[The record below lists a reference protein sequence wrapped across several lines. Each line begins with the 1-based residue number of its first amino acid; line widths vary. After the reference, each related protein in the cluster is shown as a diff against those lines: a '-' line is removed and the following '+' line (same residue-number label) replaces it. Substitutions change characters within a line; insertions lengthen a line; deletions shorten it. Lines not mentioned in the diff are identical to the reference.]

1 MPTLR
6 TLLHDHDEDVRQII
20 LAKWGF
26 IETSEQSPQVIKSI
40 IQSALDNGIFI
51 EIVQTLPQDVRKGFH
66 AILRSG
72 GRMAWSQFS
81 RAYGDIRMMGAAKR
95 ERLHPERE
103 PINVAETLWYSGLI
117 GRAFFDAK
125 PEPSEFAYIPDEI
138 IQLFEPN
145 ISSLR
150 SPIGKE
156 LILPKGSSIKHAS
169 DAILDDMCTL
179 LAGLRMGK
187 EMEEIQPMRT
197 MFTTAQVL
205 LLVRSMGLYSPKKGL
220 NVNAV
225 QDHLTKPRNSALH
238 DVLRHWLSSSI
249 FPEILFMPNLVFEGG
264 LKINQTEIR
273 RRIVDLMK
281 NIPDGTWW
289 DLKSF
294 IQEIKSSYPEVLRV
308 AGDMDAWFVKSHA
321 SDEILRGFEHWDD
334 VEGAFLHFFIT
345 NILHALGLCDL
356 AVDRK
361 SSEIVGFRWTKWK
374 DLVSQ
379 EPAESGSEPTGK
391 LYTLS
396 QGNVIISASCPRSL
410 RYQIARFCIWKGIR
424 RAEYQYQVTP
434 ASLQHARQQEL
445 QVSQLIGLLKKHL
458 TQEAAPGFYQALQR
472 FDEKGEYAA
481 INNCILLRINDRRIV
496 QTLKNSDLQKY
507 ILEELNPTT
516 LIIQRKGID
525 HLQAKLTELG
535 YLCQIDGEV

>member
-1 MPTLR
+1 MPPN
-6 TLLHDHDEDVRQII
+6 
-20 LAKWGF
+20 A
-26 IETSEQSPQVIKSI
+26 
-40 IQSALDNGIFI
+40 NGCI
-51 EIVQTLPQDVRKGFH
+51 PN
-66 AILRSG
+66 AN
-72 GRMAWSQFS
+72 
-81 RAYGDIRMMGAAKR
+81 
-95 ERLHPERE
+95 
-103 PINVAETLWYSGLI
+103 PINIAETLWYSGLL

-138 IQLFEPN
+138 IQQFEPN

-156 LILPKGSSIKHAS
+156 LILPKASSIKHAS

-197 MFTTAQVL
+197 IFTTAQVL
-205 LLVRSMGLYSPKKGL
+205 LLVRSMGLFSPKKGL
-220 NVNAV
+220 NVNAI
-225 QDHLTKPRNSALH
+225 QDHLTKHRNSAMY
-238 DVLRHWLSSSI
+238 DVLQQWLTSSI
-249 FPEILFMPNLVFEGG
+249 FPELLFLPDLVFEGG

-273 RRIVDLMK
+273 QRIVDLMK
-281 NIPDGTWW
+281 DIPDNTWW
-289 DLKSF
+289 NLHSF
-294 IQEIKSSYPEVLRV
+294 VRDIKSSHPEILRV
-308 AGDMDAWFVKSHA
+308 AGDMDAWFVKSHT
-321 SDEILRGFEHWDD
+321 SDEILRGFEHWDE
-334 VEGAFLHFFIT
+334 VEGAFLQFFIT
-345 NILHALGLCDL
+345 NILYGLGLCDL

-361 SSEIVGFRWTKWK
+361 SSEIVGFRWTKLK
-374 DLVSQ
+374 DLLSQ
-379 EPAESGSEPTGK
+379 EPGELESDKAGK

-424 RAEYQYQVTP
+424 KGEYQYQVTP
-434 ASLQHARQQEL
+434 ASLQHASQQEL
-445 QVSQLIGLLKKHL
+445 QVNQLLGLLKKHL

-481 INNCILLRINDRRIV
+481 IKNCVLLRVNDQHII
-496 QTLKNSDLQKY
+496 QTLQKSDLQKY
-507 ILEELNPTT
+507 ILEELNSTT
-516 LIIQRKGID
+516 LIVQKKGIE